1 MNFGLYIIEHTI
13 SCQTIILPLPP
24 PLPPF
29 PCSHLFIPPSPFPSS
44 PLPPSFSP
52 PLSAPSPALFS
63 PSSPSI
69 CQQFP
74 TLSQDLCL
82 YSKVMELLSTYR
94 YHLST
99 RRFIQSKFSGMN
111 FAQVSHSI
119 KLDPN
124 FYIELFSQLLE
135 IWSLAICRRE
145 WLGISLVDKLTA

>member
-13 SCQTIILPLPP
+13 SCQTIILPPP
-24 PLPPF
+24 HSPALI
-29 PCSHLFIPPSPFPSS
+29 SSSLLLPSP

-82 YSKVMELLSTYR
+82 YSKVMELLSTYQ

-99 RRFIQSKFSGMN
+99 RRFIQSKFSGMS
-111 FAQVSHSI
+111 FSCVSHCI
-119 KLDPN
+119 KLDPD
-124 FYIELFSQLLE
+124 FYLELFAQLLE
-135 IWSLAICRRE
+135 IWPLAI
-145 WLGISLVDKLTA
+145 IM